1 MSHFEKESRES
12 SHAKGSRTLLGS
24 TPALGRQKDTKE
36 LAVTTEEGGQGGGED
51 LDKVLWDQ
59 SRGKLV

>member
-36 LAVTTEEGGQGGGED
+36 LAVMTEEGGQGGGED
-51 LDKVLWDQ
+51 LDKVL
-59 SRGKLV
+59 

>member
-12 SHAKGSRTLLGS
+12 SHARTLLGS

-36 LAVTTEEGGQGGGED
+36 PAVTTEEGGQGGGED
-51 LDKVLWDQ
+51 LDKVL
-59 SRGKLV
+59 